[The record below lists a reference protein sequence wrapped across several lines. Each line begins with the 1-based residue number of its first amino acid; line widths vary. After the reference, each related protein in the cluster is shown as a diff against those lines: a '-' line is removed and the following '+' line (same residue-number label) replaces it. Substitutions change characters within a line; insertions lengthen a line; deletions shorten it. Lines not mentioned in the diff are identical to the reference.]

1 MVIYYCITI
10 LANIAAIPIFY
21 EYIYISALS
30 IVPLFLIAL
39 TIFQALLFKNEKV
52 ENGFRTAYGSN
63 LTADEENKLLCSG
76 SSFLFATI
84 PWMIP
89 FVLFFPAIVKV
100 LSILVYIIGLVG
112 GLILYRIK
120 NKGKIVNRI
129 DAEEKRA
136 SRARKE
142 RAIWK
147 MEITLLP
154 RFGGASLLCP
164 QKQCLSGKID
174 RLSGRTNQRLPCVK
188 GADAE
193 GG

>member
-1 MVIYYCITI
+1 MVIYFCITI

-21 EYIYISALS
+21 KYINISVLS
-30 IVPLFLIAL
+30 IVPLFLIVL
-39 TIFQALLFKNEKV
+39 MIFQAHIFKNEKV

-63 LTADEENKLLCSG
+63 LTADEENNLLGNG

-89 FVLFFPAIVKV
+89 FIIFFPAIVKV

-129 DAEEKRA
+129 DAEEKDRQEQEK
-136 SRARKE
+136 KE
-142 RAIWK
+142 QLGKWK
-147 MEITLLP
+147 
-154 RFGGASLLCP
+154 
-164 QKQCLSGKID
+164 
-174 RLSGRTNQRLPCVK
+174 
-188 GADAE
+188 
-193 GG
+193 